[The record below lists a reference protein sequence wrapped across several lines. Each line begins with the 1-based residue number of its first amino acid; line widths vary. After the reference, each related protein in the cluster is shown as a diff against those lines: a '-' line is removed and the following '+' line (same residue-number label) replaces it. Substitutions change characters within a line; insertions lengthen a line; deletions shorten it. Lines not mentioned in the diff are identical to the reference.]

1 VGTQKWVTT
10 IIIKKERVVGFLV
23 CFWVAE
29 GEEAGTKELRLE
41 RERLSVFKIVGDERI
56 NEWVVGLILALLSMG

>member
-1 VGTQKWVTT
+1 
-10 IIIKKERVVGFLV
+10 VVGFLV

-29 GEEAGTKELRLE
+29 GEEAGTKQLRLE